1 MIQGIIQWQEKLRK
15 EYPNFEFVP
24 TRKKVEVP
32 SRLISFFSGEI
43 LKFEAGK

>member
-15 EYPNFEFVP
+15 EYPDFEFVP
-24 TRKKVEVP
+24 TRKNVEVQ
-32 SRLISFFSGEI
+32 SGLTSFFSGEI